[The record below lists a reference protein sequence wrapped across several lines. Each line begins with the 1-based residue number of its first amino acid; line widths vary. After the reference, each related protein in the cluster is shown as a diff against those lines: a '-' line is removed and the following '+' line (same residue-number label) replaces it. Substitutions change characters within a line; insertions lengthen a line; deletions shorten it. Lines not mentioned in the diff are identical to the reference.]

1 MLSWLPQEIKIKLF
15 KHHINKLN
23 IPYNKHDYSWQ
34 QVLLTQQFQTIIFL
48 LNKQVVFMSYV
59 KQNKKKVIMKTIS

>member
-1 MLSWLPQEIKIKLF
+1 MFSWLPQEIKIKLF
-15 KHHINKLN
+15 KHPINKLN
-23 IPYNKHDYSWQ
+23 IQYNKHDYSWQ